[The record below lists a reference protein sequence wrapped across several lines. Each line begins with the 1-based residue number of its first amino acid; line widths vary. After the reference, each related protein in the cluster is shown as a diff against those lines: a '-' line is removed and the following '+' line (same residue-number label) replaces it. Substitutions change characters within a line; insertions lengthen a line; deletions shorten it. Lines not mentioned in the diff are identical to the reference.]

1 MQLIVHG
8 CWCQIHRFV
17 KRTDKLGHYTLLNVV
32 WKVNN
37 SSLNSIV
44 WKRSFANFLF
54 GFITERNFDHFW
66 HAGRITDVAGSWHSD
81 LSAIISAT
89 SYEADWT
96 LSDTAI
102 AFWNVSFLLTV
113 ALPLG
118 NLVLV
123 RNANNQSSLYI
134 YCRAALSLRGTVE
147 ESSRHG
153 TVPRHGIWESL
164 L

>member
-37 SSLNSIV
+37 SSLNTIV
-44 WKRSFANFLF
+44 WKRNFANFVF

-66 HAGRITDVAGSWHSD
+66 HAGRITDSAGSCDSD

-96 LSDTAI
+96 LL
-102 AFWNVSFLLTV
+102 WHGHCFLKYLLCLEL
-113 ALPLG
+113 ACN
-118 NLVLV
+118 NLWKYTIVLV
-123 RNANNQSSLYI
+123 WRLEWLWCSVFSTYL
-134 YCRAALSLRGTVE
+134 E
-147 ESSRHG
+147 
-153 TVPRHGIWESL
+153 PL
-164 L
+164 LQWTNSDRKQRIAGL